1 MFIGGVI
8 IALIAVL
15 VILAVMKFIPA
26 TRPYIISVLVLIVGI
41 WTGWLWAFLA
51 AVPFW
56 IYMVIVVM
64 IVALTAF
71 VRWAWAQNDLTVYVI
86 EKAEKV
92 ADKAIESD
100 D

>member
-51 AVPFW
+51 AVRGADC
-56 IYMVIVVM
+56 ICKVGMG
-64 IVALTAF
+64 
-71 VRWAWAQNDLTVYVI
+71 
-86 EKAEKV
+86 AE
-92 ADKAIESD
+92 
-100 D
+100 